1 MPNVRLCVPACDM
14 CVVCLQETAPEIVN
28 LWFDH
33 HLPLAYTIGKE
44 LSTWT
49 NSTARLH
56 FTAQSWIVDLYLDC
70 PTDMGL
76 HCPNAS
82 AIAQFDEAVANVR

>member
-1 MPNVRLCVPACDM
+1 V
-14 CVVCLQETAPEIVN
+14 QETAPDIVN
-28 LWFDH
+28 LWFDK
-33 HLPLAYTIGKE
+33 HLPNAYAVAKE

-56 FTAQSWIVDLYLDC
+56 FTAQSWILDLYFNC

-76 HCPNAS
+76 HCPTDDAK
-82 AIAQFDEAVANVR
+82 ANVQEAITQVPTRVAARVLSSWC